1 MATNFDI
8 FNVTQNSFLVSITL
22 SYPFGKDHYLQTG
35 ISLSTVPADN
45 SEPGEILSSVVP
57 TITIESGNVTFTYT
71 FDGALTPG
79 GSYKIYAFA
88 QTLDGK
94 YWSVGDYVIVTIP
107 EDDITIP
114 ATPKTPSYKM
124 FDSYSS
130 LNLTIFWNYSSS
142 IKRIWVLLF
151 KGEELIS
158 EDLFLYTADGETS
171 AFAEL
176 SFCSDYE
183 LEIYTSY
190 YTEGDESW
198 SPPKVVQIYTP
209 PSKRIYDE
217 GGTVSISR
225 VNYNNQ
231 ICATI
236 DADLILSY
244 GLNFQKIIV
253 KAYQCS
259 SDSGSDIVYPGDGYK
274 TIYYSNLADGIYSFE
289 IVADYNGSVPVDE
302 EGNEVTYTQSITIE
316 APSAFYWTETELDAF
331 QNKKAVKTITYS
343 RWNNLMTYISRILR
357 YKGMYDTPIGSNDY
371 GITETT
377 KIINVPTN
385 YASIKLSDKTLTAK
399 KFNIAN
405 YCINKIADNTEITD
419 RVGITEVENG
429 TTDEA
434 NEVLGEYFITFV
446 DRLNNI

>member
-1 MATNFDI
+1 MAAYFEI
-8 FNVTQNSFLVSITL
+8 SYVTQNSFLVSMTL
-22 SYPFGKDHYLQTG
+22 SNPFGKDHYLQAG
-35 ISLSTVPADN
+35 ISLSAVPTDN
-45 SEPGEILSSVVP
+45 SEPDDILTSITP
-57 TITIESGNVTFTYT
+57 TITIDSGTFSFGYK
-71 FDGALTPG
+71 FNREFVQG

-88 QTLDGK
+88 QTLDGR

-107 EDDITIP
+107 ENDISIP
-114 ATPKTPSYKM
+114 ATPNTPSYKM

-130 LNLTIFWNYSSS
+130 LNLTISWNYSSS

-151 KGEELIS
+151 KDEELIS

-259 SDSGSDIVYPGDGYK
+259 SDSGSDIVYPGDGDK
-274 TIYYSNLADGIYSFE
+274 TIYYSKLADGIYSFE
-289 IVADYNGSVPVDE
+289 IVADYNGSIPVDE
-302 EGNEVTYTQSITIE
+302 EGNEVTYTQSITIK
-316 APSAFYWTETELDAF
+316 APPAFNWTETELNALRT
-331 QNKKAVKTITYS
+331 KGAVKTITYS
-343 RWNNLMTYISRILR
+343 RWNDLMTYISRILR
-357 YKGMYDTPIGSNDY
+357 YKGMYDTPIGGNNY
-371 GITETT
+371 GITEKT

-385 YASIKLSDKTLTAK
+385 YASIKSSDKTLTAK

-405 YCINKIADNTEITD
+405 YCINQIADTDIDD
-419 RVGITEVENG
+419 RVGITDVENG
-429 TTDEA
+429 TADEA
-434 NEVLGEYFITFV
+434 DSVLGKDFITFV
-446 DRLNNI
+446 ECLN